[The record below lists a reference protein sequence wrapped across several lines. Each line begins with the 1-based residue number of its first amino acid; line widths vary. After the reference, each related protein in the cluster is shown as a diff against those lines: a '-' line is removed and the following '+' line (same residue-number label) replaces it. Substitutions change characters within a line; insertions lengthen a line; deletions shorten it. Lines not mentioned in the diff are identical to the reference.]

1 MTGTKGDELDVLEP
15 SGSSV
20 TVRGEV
26 VEVRPLAI
34 GQIPKVVRTG
44 REAIQT
50 LLGME
55 LIPDGNDLGLADLL
69 LDLIGAHGDQVIEAV
84 AIAADRDPAWLKK
97 ADPGEFL
104 DLALAV
110 YRVNQDFFARRL
122 APLLAARA
130 EQGSRG
136 DGRTPLSS

>member
-1 MTGTKGDELDVLEP
+1 MTSTKGDELGVLEP

-20 TVRGEV
+20 TVLGEV
-26 VEVRPLAI
+26 VEVRPMAI
-34 GQIPKVVRTG
+34 GQIPKVVRKG
-44 REAIQT
+44 RDAISV
-50 LLGME
+50 LLA
-55 LIPDGNDLGLADLL
+55 LDAIPDGNDLGLIDLL
-69 LDLIGAHGDQVIEAV
+69 LELSGTHGDQVIEVV

-104 DLALAV
+104 DLAVAV

-136 DGRTPLSS
+136 DGRTPSSS

>member
-1 MTGTKGDELDVLEP
+1 MTSTKGDELDVLEP

-20 TVRGEV
+20 TVLGEV
-26 VEVRPLAI
+26 VEVRPMAI
-34 GQIPKVVRTG
+34 GQIPKVVRKG
-44 REAIQT
+44 RDAISV
-50 LLGME
+50 LLA
-55 LIPDGNDLGLADLL
+55 LDAIPDGNDLGLIDLL
-69 LDLIGAHGDQVIEAV
+69 LELSGTHGDQVIEVV

-104 DLALAV
+104 DLAVAV

-136 DGRTPLSS
+136 DGRTPSSS